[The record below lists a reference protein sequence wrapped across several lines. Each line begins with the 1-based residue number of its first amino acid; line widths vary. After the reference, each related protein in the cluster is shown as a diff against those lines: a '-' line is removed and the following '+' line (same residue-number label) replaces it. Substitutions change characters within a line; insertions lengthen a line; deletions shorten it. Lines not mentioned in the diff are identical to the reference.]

1 MDVCMGQMKTEGGAS
16 AAVGIEYQLSDN
28 AAVDSFAPADDAAA
42 DGARRARVSS
52 ALF

>member
-1 MDVCMGQMKTEGGAS
+1 MDVCMGQMKTEGGAG

-28 AAVDSFAPADDAAA
+28 AGNAAVDSFAADGGRGGAAA
-42 DGARRARVSS
+42 VSS